1 MLRVSASTLSL
12 PAIHKYPQFPHL
24 RTRCVQRS
32 ARMRGSCHRENRLRY
47 SFRLMSRWR
56 MMSSARRICRSSSL
70 AAAGSLLNFITT

>member
-24 RTRCVQRS
+24 RTRCAAKRLD
-32 ARMRGSCHRENRLRY
+32 ARGLPGRTGCY